1 MKLFNKSQQI
11 KKYQVKLSVYINEID
26 AWRVVK
32 YDYLSIN
39 LWKMLFSSD
48 AASELARRMADA
60 LGYEGRPA
68 TIETTNNFYLT
79 TI

>member
-1 MKLFNKSQQI
+1 MKLFNKPPKI
-11 KKYQVKLSVYINEID
+11 KKYQIKLSVYFNWLSFNI
-26 AWRVVK
+26 WR
-32 YDYLSIN
+32 
-39 LWKMLFSSD
+39 MLFSAD
-48 AASELARRMADA
+48 AAGRLARRMADA

>member
-1 MKLFNKSQQI
+1 MKIFNKPQQI

-48 AASELARRMADA
+48 AASEFARRMADA

>member
-1 MKLFNKSQQI
+1 MKLFNKPQQI
-11 KKYQVKLSVYINEID
+11 KKYQIKLSVYFKESDNWKTVKID
-26 AWRVVK
+26 WLSFNIWR
-32 YDYLSIN
+32 
-39 LWKMLFSSD
+39 MLFSAD
-48 AASELARRMADA
+48 AAGRLARRMADA